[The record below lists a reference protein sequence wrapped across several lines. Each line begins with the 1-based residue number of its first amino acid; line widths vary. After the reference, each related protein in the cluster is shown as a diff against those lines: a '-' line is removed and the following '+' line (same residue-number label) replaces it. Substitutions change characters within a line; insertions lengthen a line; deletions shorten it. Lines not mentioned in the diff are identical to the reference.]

1 MSASA
6 RGRNS
11 RESHAQ
17 LNSKDV
23 PYALMIPVSVVIPV
37 YRDTEALQRTLQVT
51 DWANAELIV
60 VATPEDAA
68 LSPLRTARPD
78 IVWLETPRGRAR
90 QMNAGAAAARGEW
103 LVFLHADSRLPSGWR
118 GAIDEAQRGS
128 YVAGCYRFALDSASV
143 FARLIELGVRLRV
156 ALFRL
161 PYGDQ
166 ALFVGRT
173 RFEAV
178 GGFAEIP
185 IMEDVDFVRRM
196 RREGA
201 LFRSPLPVLT
211 SARRWERDGWI
222 ARTARHLILI
232 VLYFC
237 GVPPA
242 RLLRLD
248 RVRQGHPDA
257 SPPRMSL

>member
-1 MSASA
+1 M
-6 RGRNS
+6 
-11 RESHAQ
+11 
-17 LNSKDV
+17 V
-23 PYALMIPVSVVIPV
+23 PVSVIIPV
-37 YRDTEALQRTLQVT
+37 YFDTEALQRTLQLT
-51 DWANAELIV
+51 GWADAEIIV
-60 VATPEDAA
+60 VATAEDTA

-78 IVWLETPRGRAR
+78 IVWLEAPRGRAR

-103 LVFLHADSRLPSGWR
+103 LLFLHADSRLPDGWR

-128 YVAGCYRFALDSASV
+128 SVAGCYRFTLESASV
-143 FARLIELGVRLRV
+143 FARIIELGVRLRV
-156 ALFRL
+156 ALFSL

-166 ALFVGRT
+166 ALFVRRR
-173 RFEAV
+173 RFEAA

-222 ARTARHLILI
+222 ARTARHLFLI
-232 VLYFC
+232 TLYFC
-237 GVPPA
+237 GVTPA

-248 RVRQGHPDA
+248 RARGRHPA
-257 SPPRMSL
+257 PSPPRMSL

>member
-1 MSASA
+1 
-6 RGRNS
+6 
-11 RESHAQ
+11 
-17 LNSKDV
+17 
-23 PYALMIPVSVVIPV
+23 
-37 YRDTEALQRTLQVT
+37 
-51 DWANAELIV
+51 
-60 VATPEDAA
+60 
-68 LSPLRTARPD
+68 
-78 IVWLETPRGRAR
+78 
-90 QMNAGAAAARGEW
+90 MNAGAAAARGEW
-103 LVFLHADSRLPSGWR
+103 LVFLHADSQLPGNWR
-118 GAIDEAQRGS
+118 SAIDEAQRRS

-143 FARLIELGVRLRV
+143 FARMIELGVRLRV

-166 ALFVGRT
+166 ALFVRRT

-178 GGFAEIP
+178 GGFAGLP

-201 LFRSPLPVLT
+201 LFRSPLRVLT

-222 ARTARHLILI
+222 ARTVRHLVLI

-242 RLLRLD
+242 RLVRLD
-248 RVRQGHPDA
+248 RARQGHPEP
-257 SPPRMSL
+257 SRPRMSL